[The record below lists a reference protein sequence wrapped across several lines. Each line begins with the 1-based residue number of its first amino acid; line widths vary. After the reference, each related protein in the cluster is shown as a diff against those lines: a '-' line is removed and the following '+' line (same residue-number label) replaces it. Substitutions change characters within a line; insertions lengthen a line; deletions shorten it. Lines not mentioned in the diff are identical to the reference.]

1 MAVTH
6 LYLQILWE
14 AFIEAKGTRNQRT
27 KQCLILAPLG
37 EQDLPY

>member
-6 LYLQILWE
+6 LYLQIPWA
-14 AFIEAKGTRNQRT
+14 AFIEANVVGHKNQQWR
-27 KQCLILAPLG
+27 